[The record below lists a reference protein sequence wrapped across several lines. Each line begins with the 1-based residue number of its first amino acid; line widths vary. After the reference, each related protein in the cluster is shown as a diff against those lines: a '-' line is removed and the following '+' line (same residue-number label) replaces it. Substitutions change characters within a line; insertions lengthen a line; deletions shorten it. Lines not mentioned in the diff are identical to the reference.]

1 MICAPFNFLP
11 SLAAVLLL
19 AAGSPPLQAQDST
32 PRDQIYYFP
41 HLAVG
46 ASWQTT
52 ITYINYSPQE
62 VTCQTDFI
70 SDHGTPLMVS
80 FAGLGTVDSR
90 TDVLPPGG
98 SVHQETNV
106 ELSAPLAPGWARA
119 TCTGPVQASLLFRGY
134 NSEGMPVAEAGVN
147 AATVPATRF
156 VTFAEQ
162 GEGKN
167 GTGVAYANPS
177 DTAALVTF
185 TARDADGEVLATKD
199 LMLPPNGHGAQNMPT
214 LFDLSSF
221 TGSLEVTSTEPIVSL
236 SLNFEAAPGFSS
248 LPPGELDASAQG
260 STTYYFPHLAVGA
273 SWQTTITYINYSREE
288 VTCQTDFI
296 SDHGS
301 PLMVSFAEL
310 GTVDS
315 RTDVLPPGGS
325 VHQETDV
332 ALSAPLAPGWARAN
346 CTGPVQASLLFRWYN
361 SEGMPVAEAGVNA
374 ATVPA
379 TRFVT
384 FAEQGEGKNGTG
396 VAYANPSDTAALV
409 TFTARDADGEVR
421 ATKDLMLPPNG
432 HGAQNMPTL
441 FDLSSFTGSLEV
453 TSTVPIVS
461 LSLNFEAAPVFSSLP
476 PGDIPGE
483 MLAPTDEDAFNDLFV
498 GKRATTNYPTV
509 YVDFVSPGRFRE
521 TEGSDIWTGSYTY
534 RNTGP
539 NTGTVTF
546 NYDNGD
552 RCVASFT
559 FVSTTAGTATY
570 TCNDGSSGGYNWLL
584 VAISASGTP
593 DLVVQTPSVSDSNPN
608 AGESFTLSAAVR
620 NQGNGLSASTT
631 LRYYRSP
638 DATISTSDTAV
649 GTDAVGG
656 LAASGTSAESI
667 SLTALSAAGTY
678 YYGACVDPVSG
689 ESDTRNNCSRAVT
702 VTVASPI
709 PVISERERAA
719 LEALYDAAG
728 GPNWTNNDNWLS
740 DAPLRDWHGV
750 QVDSEGRVASLSLL
764 ANALAGSIPPELG
777 NLSRLRTLQLSGTAD
792 PNYRSRQVGD
802 GLTGPIPPELGN
814 LSELRVLELPGNNLT
829 GSIPSELGDLSN
841 LQLLHLGSNN
851 LKGPIPSE
859 LGDLSNLQWLD
870 LELNEL
876 SGGIPPELAALTNLR
891 ELDLGSNELSGG
903 IPPELADLTNLQWL
917 NLGGNELSGGIP
929 PELADLTN
937 LQGLY
942 LGGNELSGR
951 IPPELGRL
959 TNLEG
964 LSLWGNELSGSIPPE
979 LGDLTNL
986 EGLSLW
992 GNELSGGIPP
1002 ELADL
1007 TNLQWLE
1014 LGGNRLNGKIPW
1026 ELMQLSELRKFDISR
1041 TDICVPTDDD
1051 FQAWLATIS
1060 DFRSSRLACDGS
1072 LRVAFSPSSY
1082 VVREGGSV
1090 EVTVRLIDQ
1099 TEGPARSATIAL
1111 TVTPGGGAAGHD
1123 YAGVPERVT
1132 ITAPASTGTFLV
1144 TAVEDH
1150 HYDHA
1155 ETITFGFRRPLPSG
1169 VTVGSPDT
1177 ATVTIIDPGTVA
1189 MTDRE
1194 VLEALYEVTG
1204 GPEWR
1209 DRTNWLSEAPLGE
1222 WFGVVTDRNGWVTS
1236 LALPGNGLRGAI
1248 PPALGRLAS
1257 LQRMDLGDR
1266 WDPEAR
1272 QWVDNELSGGI
1283 PPELADLTNL
1293 QELDLGGNELS
1304 GEIPP
1309 ELGRL
1314 ASLERLDLGARWDP
1328 SARRYFRG
1336 NELSGAIPRELGD
1349 LTNLQVLNL
1358 GHNELNGAIPP
1369 ELGDLTNLQWLDL
1382 RRNELS
1388 GAIPPE
1394 LGDLT
1399 NLQVLSLWDNELSGE
1414 IPRELGDLTNLQW
1427 LNLWINDLSG
1437 EIPPELGDL
1446 TNLQVLELGGNDLSG
1461 AIPRELAGLS
1471 NLEVLFLWGNEL
1483 SGGIPP
1489 ELAALTNLQV
1499 LRLGVNDL
1507 SGGIPPELA
1516 ALTNLQVLNLGHNEL
1531 NGAIP
1536 PELADL
1542 TNLQG
1547 LDLGGNELSGRIPPE
1562 LGRLTNLEGLSLWGN
1577 ELSGS
1582 IPPEL
1587 GDLTNLIGLRIGF
1600 NPNLTGPIPRQL
1612 LQLRL
1617 SILDLMATAVC
1628 VPLDEEFQDWLAT
1641 ISLFT
1646 PSGAICG
1653 RLPEAMTS
1661 IDVAVFYTPA
1671 ARRRAGGTAE
1681 IEAEIDLLVAETNQ
1695 AYEDSGV
1702 NQRIVLAAREEVPY
1716 EEENGSGDLA
1726 IDRLA
1731 SERDGYMDEV
1741 HAIRDRV
1748 GADLVHLITEVT
1760 DVGGVAHL
1768 TGAFGLTCAACDAGV
1783 FAHELGHNMGLSHD
1797 RYVDHGLLPYS
1808 YGYVNQRAFADGAPE
1823 SARWRTIMAYGN
1835 QCADTGLGCVKI
1847 LRFSNPNQSY
1857 LGDPLGVSGESR
1869 TSAVTGPA
1877 DAARALNITRHSVAA
1892 FRARSQDT
1900 ISRAPSGGK
1909 QAARSPPVPGV
1920 RSGGLFTAISPPK
1933 HGVAESDPKAL
1944 LRREVAVDIGILA
1957 QVPADRPTALPL
1969 NLFDDVMLTGVIV
1982 KRTPTFSGGYALT
1995 GPLFGVAGGT
2005 VALVVNRDV
2014 VAGTVRL
2021 PGATYRI
2028 RPAGAGRHAIV
2039 QVDPSQSSW
2048 HCGTEL
2054 WPR

>member
-1 MICAPFNFLP
+1 MLRSGEASRWTGRRWKHSITRSASRWTGRRWKNSITRP
-11 SLAAVLLL
+11 
-19 AAGSPPLQAQDST
+19 AG
-32 PRDQIYYFP
+32 
-41 HLAVG
+41 
-46 ASWQTT
+46 
-52 ITYINYSPQE
+52 
-62 VTCQTDFI
+62 
-70 SDHGTPLMVS
+70 
-80 FAGLGTVDSR
+80 R
-90 TDVLPPGG
+90 TGRAYW
-98 SVHQETNV
+98 
-106 ELSAPLAPGWARA
+106 LSEAPLGEW
-119 TCTGPVQASLLFRGY
+119 F
-134 NSEGMPVAEAGVN
+134 GV
-147 AATVPATRF
+147 
-156 VTFAEQ
+156 VTDS
-162 GEGKN
+162 N
-167 GTGVAYANPS
+167 G
-177 DTAALVTF
+177 
-185 TARDADGEVLATKD
+185 R
-199 LMLPPNGHGAQNMPT
+199 
-214 LFDLSSF
+214 
-221 TGSLEVTSTEPIVSL
+221 VTSL
-236 SLNFEAAPGFSS
+236 
-248 LPPGELDASAQG
+248 
-260 STTYYFPHLAVGA
+260 
-273 SWQTTITYINYSREE
+273 
-288 VTCQTDFI
+288 
-296 SDHGS
+296 
-301 PLMVSFAEL
+301 
-310 GTVDS
+310 
-315 RTDVLPPGGS
+315 
-325 VHQETDV
+325 
-332 ALSAPLAPGWARAN
+332 
-346 CTGPVQASLLFRWYN
+346 
-361 SEGMPVAEAGVNA
+361 
-374 ATVPA
+374 
-379 TRFVT
+379 
-384 FAEQGEGKNGTG
+384 
-396 VAYANPSDTAALV
+396 
-409 TFTARDADGEVR
+409 
-421 ATKDLMLPPNG
+421 
-432 HGAQNMPTL
+432 TL
-441 FDLSSFTGSLEV
+441 T
-453 TSTVPIVS
+453 
-461 LSLNFEAAPVFSSLP
+461 
-476 PGDIPGE
+476 
-483 MLAPTDEDAFNDLFV
+483 
-498 GKRATTNYPTV
+498 
-509 YVDFVSPGRFRE
+509 
-521 TEGSDIWTGSYTY
+521 
-534 RNTGP
+534 
-539 NTGTVTF
+539 
-546 NYDNGD
+546 
-552 RCVASFT
+552 
-559 FVSTTAGTATY
+559 
-570 TCNDGSSGGYNWLL
+570 
-584 VAISASGTP
+584 
-593 DLVVQTPSVSDSNPN
+593 
-608 AGESFTLSAAVR
+608 
-620 NQGNGLSASTT
+620 GNGLS
-631 LRYYRSP
+631 
-638 DATISTSDTAV
+638 
-649 GTDAVGG
+649 
-656 LAASGTSAESI
+656 
-667 SLTALSAAGTY
+667 
-678 YYGACVDPVSG
+678 GA
-689 ESDTRNNCSRAVT
+689 
-702 VTVASPI
+702 
-709 PVISERERAA
+709 
-719 LEALYDAAG
+719 
-728 GPNWTNNDNWLS
+728 
-740 DAPLRDWHGV
+740 
-750 QVDSEGRVASLSLL
+750 
-764 ANALAGSIPPELG
+764 IPP
-777 NLSRLRTLQLSGTAD
+777 
-792 PNYRSRQVGD
+792 
-802 GLTGPIPPELGN
+802 
-814 LSELRVLELPGNNLT
+814 
-829 GSIPSELGDLSN
+829 ELGDLSN
-841 LQLLHLGSNN
+841 LRVLNLGVNELSGGIPPELAN
-851 LKGPIPSE
+851 LT
-859 LGDLSNLQWLD
+859 NLQWLD

-1041 TDICVPTDDD
+1041 TDICVPTDDY

-1272 QWVDNELSGGI
+1272 QWVDNELSGEI

-1358 GHNELNGAIPP
+1358 GHNKLNGAIPP

-1399 NLQVLSLWDNELSGE
+1399 NLIE
-1414 IPRELGDLTNLQW
+1414 
-1427 LNLWINDLSG
+1427 
-1437 EIPPELGDL
+1437 
-1446 TNLQVLELGGNDLSG
+1446 
-1461 AIPRELAGLS
+1461 
-1471 NLEVLFLWGNEL
+1471 
-1483 SGGIPP
+1483 
-1489 ELAALTNLQV
+1489 
-1499 LRLGVNDL
+1499 
-1507 SGGIPPELA
+1507 
-1516 ALTNLQVLNLGHNEL
+1516 
-1531 NGAIP
+1531 
-1536 PELADL
+1536 
-1542 TNLQG
+1542 
-1547 LDLGGNELSGRIPPE
+1547 
-1562 LGRLTNLEGLSLWGN
+1562 
-1577 ELSGS
+1577 
-1582 IPPEL
+1582 
-1587 GDLTNLIGLRIGF
+1587 LRIGF

-1716 EEENGSGDLA
+1716 EEENGSGYLA

-1823 SARWRTIMAYGN
+1823 SARWRTIMTYVN
-1835 QCADTGLGCVKI
+1835 QCDDTGLGCVKI

-1944 LRREVAVDIGILA
+1944 RRREVAVDIGQLA

-1982 KRTPTFSGGYALT
+1982 KRTPTSSGGYALT

-2048 HCGTEL
+2048 RCGTEP